1 MLLTKE
7 DSMSVTV
14 RIPTV
19 LQKLS
24 NGQDEIL
31 TAGNTVQEVFTAVR
45 SDYRELYARITT
57 DEGAVRPFLNVFVN
71 GDDIR
76 FASDLQTTVRDG
88 DEISII
94 PSIAGG

>member
-1 MLLTKE
+1 MA
-7 DSMSVTV
+7 VTV

-19 LQKLS
+19 LQKLAR
-24 NGQDEIL
+24 GQDEIS
-31 TAGNTVQEVFTAVR
+31 ASGGTVGEVLATVGTNYQE
-45 SDYRELYARITT
+45 LLARITT
-57 DEGAVRPFLNVFVN
+57 DEGLVKPFLNVFVN

-76 FASDLQTTVRDG
+76 FANDLQTSVHDG

>member
-1 MLLTKE
+1 
-7 DSMSVTV
+7 
-14 RIPTV
+14 V

>member
-1 MLLTKE
+1 MA
-7 DSMSVTV
+7 VTV

-19 LQKLS
+19 LQKLAQ
-24 NGQDEIL
+24 GQDEISA
-31 TAGNTVQEVFTAVR
+31 TGDTVGEVLQTVGTN
-45 SDYRELYARITT
+45 YRELFTRITT
-57 DEGAVRPFLNVFVN
+57 DEGAVRPFLNIFVN

-76 FASDLQTTVRDG
+76 FASDLKTTVRDG

>member
-1 MLLTKE
+1 MP
-7 DSMSVTV
+7 VTV

-24 NGQDEIL
+24 NGQDEIVA
-31 TAGNTVQEVFTAVR
+31 TGNTVREVFAAVGG
-45 SDYRELYARITT
+45 DYKELYARITT
-57 DEGAVRPFLNVFVN
+57 DEGTVKPFLNVFVN

>member
-1 MLLTKE
+1 MA
-7 DSMSVTV
+7 VTV

-24 NGQDEIL
+24 HGHDEISASGETVGDVL
-31 TAGNTVQEVFTAVR
+31 TTVGTSYQE
-45 SDYRELYARITT
+45 LLARITT
-57 DEGAVRPFLNVFVN
+57 EEGTIKPFLNVFVN

-76 FASDLQTTVRDG
+76 FASDLQTAVRDG

>member
-1 MLLTKE
+1 MA
-7 DSMSVTV
+7 VTV

-19 LQKLS
+19 LQKLTD
-24 NGQDEIL
+24 GHDEISVSG
-31 TAGNTVQEVFTAVR
+31 TTVGEVLGAVGT
-45 SDYRELYARITT
+45 DYRELYARITT
-57 DEGAVRPFLNVFVN
+57 DQGGVRPFLNVFVN

-76 FASDLQTTVRDG
+76 FASDLQTSVRDG

>member
-1 MLLTKE
+1 
-7 DSMSVTV
+7 MSVTV
-14 RIPTV
+14 RIPSV

-24 NGQDEIL
+24 NGQDEL
-31 TAGNTVQEVFTAVR
+31 SVNGDTVGDVLATVG
-45 SDYRELYARITT
+45 STYHDLYARITT
-57 DEGAVRPFLNVFVN
+57 PEGGVKPFLNVFVN

-76 FASDLQTTVRDG
+76 FASDLNTNVKDG

>member
-1 MLLTKE
+1 
-7 DSMSVTV
+7 MSVTV

-24 NGQDEIL
+24 NGQDELAVGGTTVGEVL
-31 TAGNTVQEVFTAVR
+31 TAVG
-45 SDYRELYARITT
+45 SDYQELYTRITT
-57 DEGAVRPFLNVFVN
+57 PEGAVKPFLNVFVN

-76 FASDLQTTVRDG
+76 FASDLKTSVKDG

>member
-1 MLLTKE
+1 
-7 DSMSVTV
+7 MSVTV

-24 NGQDEIL
+24 DGQHEL
-31 TAGNTVQEVFTAVR
+31 HVPGTTVAEVFAAVG
-45 SDYRELYARITT
+45 SEHQALYARITT
-57 DEGAVRPFLNVFVN
+57 GEGAVRPFLNVFVN

-76 FASDLQTTVRDG
+76 FASDLQTSVRDG
-88 DEISII
+88 DEVSII

>member
-1 MLLTKE
+1 
-7 DSMSVTV
+7 MSVTV

-24 NGQDEIL
+24 NGQDEL
-31 TAGNTVQEVFTAVR
+31 SVQGNTVGEALNAVGTNYEELFT
-45 SDYRELYARITT
+45 RITT
-57 DEGAVRPFLNVFVN
+57 NEGAIKPFLNVFVN

-76 FASDLQTTVRDG
+76 FASDLTTSVKDG

>member
-1 MLLTKE
+1 
-7 DSMSVTV
+7 MSVKV

-24 NGQDEIL
+24 G
-31 TAGNTVQEVFTAVR
+31 G
-45 SDYRELYARITT
+45 SRELLVEGTTVGQVLVAVGDQHRDLLARVTT
-57 DEGAVRPFLNVFVN
+57 DTGAVRPFLNVFVN

-76 FASDLQTTVRDG
+76 FASDLDTAVRDG

>member
-1 MLLTKE
+1 
-7 DSMSVTV
+7 MSVTV

-24 NGQDEIL
+24 NGQDEIA
-31 TAGNTVQEVFTAVR
+31 TSGNTVNEVFTAI
-45 SDYRELYARITT
+45 STDYRELYKRITT
-57 DEGAVRPFLNVFVN
+57 DEGTVKPFLNVFVN

-76 FASDLQTTVRDG
+76 FASDLLTPVRDG

>member
-1 MLLTKE
+1 
-7 DSMSVTV
+7 MSVTV

-24 NGQDEIL
+24 SGQDEL
-31 TAGNTVQEVFTAVR
+31 VADGNTVGEVLRAVGT
-45 SDYRELYARITT
+45 DHKELFARITN
-57 DEGAVRPFLNVFVN
+57 DDGALRPYLNVFVN

>member
-1 MLLTKE
+1 MA
-7 DSMSVTV
+7 VTV

-24 NGQDEIL
+24 SGQDEI
-31 TAGNTVQEVFTAVR
+31 TASGATVGEVLATVGSNYQELF
-45 SDYRELYARITT
+45 ARITT

-76 FASDLQTTVRDG
+76 FASDLQTSVRDG

>member
-1 MLLTKE
+1 
-7 DSMSVTV
+7 MSVKV

-24 NGQDEIL
+24 GGSPELVADGATVGQVL
-31 TAGNTVQEVFTAVR
+31 FAVR
-45 SDYRELYARITT
+45 DQHHDLFARVTT
-57 DEGAVRPFLNVFVN
+57 ETGAVRPFLNVFVN
-71 GDDIR
+71 GEDIR
-76 FASDLQTTVRDG
+76 FASDLDTSVRDG

>member
-1 MLLTKE
+1 MPVK
-7 DSMSVTV
+7 V

-24 NGQDEIL
+24 DGNREVVVDGATVGQAFIALGDQHRDL
-31 TAGNTVQEVFTAVR
+31 
-45 SDYRELYARITT
+45 LARVTT
-57 DEGAVRPFLNVFVN
+57 DTGAVRPFLNVFVN

-76 FASDLQTTVRDG
+76 FASDLDTALRDG

>member
-1 MLLTKE
+1 
-7 DSMSVTV
+7 MSVTV

-24 NGQDEIL
+24 NGQDEL
-31 TAGNTVQEVFTAVR
+31 RAGGATVGEVLAEVG
-45 SDYRELYARITT
+45 SNHRELYARITT
-57 DEGAVRPFLNVFVN
+57 DEGAVKPFLNVFVN

-76 FASDLQTTVRDG
+76 FDRDLQTQVRDG